1 MFDISDKE
9 FYKLASLIKRNYG
22 INLGKEKKTLLV
34 GRLQNVLANNN
45 FKDFSEYYDY
55 IIFDTTGNAVSTLVD
70 KMTTNHT
77 FFMREAEHFHYFK
90 EKLMPFFTSAISSK
104 DLCIWSAGCSSG
116 EEPYTLAMIID
127 EFLGIQ
133 KDIWNT
139 KILATDL
146 SSKVLDNASKGIYL
160 NEQVAPLPKIWIKNY
175 FKKIDNEK
183 CILIDRIR
191 NEVIFRR
198 LNFMDPVFPFK
209 KKFHIIF
216 CRNVMIYFD
225 TETKK
230 DLIDKFYNLTEPGGY
245 LFIGHSEAI
254 DRGEMK
260 YKCVAPSIYR
270 RE

>member
-9 FYKLASLIKRNYG
+9 YDKLTSLIKMNYG

-45 FKDFSEYYDY
+45 FSNFSEYYNY
-55 IIFDTTGNAVSTLVD
+55 IVCDTTGNAVSTLVD

-77 FFMREAEHFHYFK
+77 FFMREADHFRYFK
-90 EKLMPFFTSAISSK
+90 EKLMPFFISTISSK

-133 KDIWNT
+133 KALWNT

-160 NEQVAPLPKIWIKNY
+160 NEQATPLPEIWKRNY

-183 CILIDRIR
+183 SVLIDKIR

-198 LNFMDPVFPFK
+198 LNFMDSTFPFK

-230 DLIDKFYNLTEPGGY
+230 DLVDKFYYLTEPGGY
-245 LFIGHSEAI
+245 LFIGHSETI
-254 DRGEMK
+254 NRDETK